1 MSKNNLNIKILS
13 VGGRGANILDRLN
26 SFDDIGIDRIA
37 VALNSKVF
45 SRIRVKQRIELTKE
59 YNLDKVENI
68 ETVVKQSIE
77 EKRGEIEKSIR
88 GANALFLIGN
98 LANDTTHY
106 QVAQIAKIAKEND
119 ILTFFVGSTPFPFEG
134 KNKIDLANKNKEFL
148 ENYVDAVLVLESS
161 KIMMNKI
168 SANEALTRVDK
179 LLGEM
184 ISSLVDLVM
193 KFGVVNVDF
202 ADLKSTI
209 QNAGEIFFNSIDGTK
224 SDVGG
229 LVNDLF
235 VKNQFA
241 NKNNK
246 LKKVL
251 YVIYAGKDV
260 LMEEIGVIG
269 EKLKENLDSNAR
281 VIFGVINEE
290 KMGDRLKIVLVGC

>member
-148 ENYVDAVLVLESS
+148 ENYVDAVLVLESA